1 MYSGDRVA
9 KMSTYFHPR
18 CSVRPSSSQQGG
30 DSSSPS
36 RSNYIWL
43 IHCRS
48 IDKDRLLAWLIQE
61 RFTRFILSLIP
72 LILQHCF
79 ISDNITTS
87 RLLDS
92 WGDARH
98 LTQPA
103 LLLFAQCGLCLS
115 FNYDFYCHRT
125 PSNSIIVPA
134 VATDLPG
141 MESVKHTRAWIKHR
155 GRTQS

>member
-1 MYSGDRVA
+1 M
-9 KMSTYFHPR
+9 F
-18 CSVRPSSSQQGG
+18 RPYILITTRWRGG
-30 DSSSPS
+30 DSPSPS

-43 IHCRS
+43 IHRSS
-48 IDKDRLLAWLIQE
+48 IDRDRLPAWLIQE
-61 RFTRFILSLIP
+61 RFTRFTISLIP

-87 RLLDS
+87 RLLGR

-98 LTQPA
+98 FTQPA
-103 LLLFAQCGLCLS
+103 LQLFAQCGLCLS
-115 FNYDFYCHRT
+115 FNYHFYCHRT

-134 VATDLPG
+134 VATDSPG